1 MNRESSIVDGI
12 VYVVVGVCDFVVR
25 PSSRKVGDR
34 FLVFARRSF
43 IFSSGKSCTP
53 SRSSSPSTAAQSGS
67 TSWHRLSSRWTRTRT
82 SVSWKAKLARA
93 TTNLPVR
100 QHSRFLVDQIC
111 VVGNVGQ
118 RRVADE
124 NADANNDDDNEDQGA
139 ANARANVPVALR
151 HLLVRVAVVLCLI
164 SLCHARVNIAEK

>member
-1 MNRESSIVDGI
+1 MLLS
-12 VYVVVGVCDFVVR
+12 VCVI
-25 PSSRKVGDR
+25 
-34 FLVFARRSF
+34 LWFARRREKLATGF
-43 IFSSGKSCTP
+43 WFSRDA
-53 SRSSSPSTAAQSGS
+53 RSSSVAENLVRQVGRRHRQQR
-67 TSWHRLSSRWTRTRT
+67 HRLSSRWTRTRT